1 MNEDQV
7 FLTKKE
13 LAAKLR
19 MSPRSVMRWVE
30 YGLLPEPIRLGP
42 YALRW
47 DAGVIAAFLKDKANV
62 NTHHVCSN
70 LHTGK
75 LRKAKESTK

>member
-47 DAGVIAAFLKDKANV
+47 DAGVIAAFLRDKATQGNMG
-62 NTHHVCSN
+62 VCSN
-70 LHTGK
+70 VHTGR